1 MMDSYITVQGETW
14 DLIAFKIWGSEY
26 LFPLLLEVNSQYR
39 HIVIFS
45 GGIELK
51 VPEIDTSLYVERPSW
66 LEEDEEL

>member
-14 DLIAFKIWGSEY
+14 DLIAYKIWGSEY